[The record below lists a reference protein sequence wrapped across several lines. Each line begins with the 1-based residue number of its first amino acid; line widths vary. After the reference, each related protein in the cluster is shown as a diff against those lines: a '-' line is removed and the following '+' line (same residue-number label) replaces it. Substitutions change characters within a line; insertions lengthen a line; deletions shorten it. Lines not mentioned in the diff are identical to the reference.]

1 MRSLVARRELHPC
14 GGEQERCGEAPSC
27 ARSKKIMHTTHSA
40 MARAGVLDRER
51 SKASGAQRRSPPSRG
66 DQACM
71 RPAVRAAA
79 RKTTLV
85 TSDTTGQ

>member
-1 MRSLVARRELHPC
+1 
-14 GGEQERCGEAPSC
+14 
-27 ARSKKIMHTTHSA
+27 MHTTHSA
-40 MARAGVLDRER
+40 MARAGVPDRER

-71 RPAVRAAA
+71 KPAVRAAA

-85 TSDTTGQ
+85 TSDTTGQACAAAGVATAAGAIPAAGAIGAAPASSQAG